1 MLDIITYF
9 LVFTPSIVREVVLVG
24 VNSIMDSYSGSKTY
38 LLCDLGKLWEET
50 LLFFFNL
57 FNVFI
62 FGCVGSSLLCVSFL

>member
-50 LLFFFNL
+50 LLFFF
-57 FNVFI
+57 
-62 FGCVGSSLLCVSFL
+62 